1 MYDNEMIN
9 ERNKK
14 LADTVIANL
23 KKRNMTGYF
32 AKDSMEALDIAL
44 SIIPKGA
51 TVTQGGSVS
60 TQKIGL
66 KDALIYGDY
75 NFIDRDTYENKEE
88 AALKAYSADVYLGS
102 CNAISEDGVLVNIDG
117 NSNRV
122 SAYAYGPKMLVL
134 IVGMNKIAKDT
145 DAALKRARN
154 TAAPINAQR
163 FNLNTPCAK
172 TGSCMNC
179 MSPDTICCQ
188 FLITRFSRHKDRI
201 HVILVNEDLGY

>member
-1 MYDNEMIN
+1 MYENEMIN
-9 ERNKK
+9 LRNEKIAQK
-14 LADTVIANL
+14 VIENL
-23 KKRNMTGYF
+23 KKRNMTGYY
-32 AKDSMEALDIAL
+32 AKDKKEALDTAL

-60 TQKIGL
+60 TAEIGL
-66 KDALIYGDY
+66 KDALINGDY
-75 NFIDRDTYENKEE
+75 NFIDRDNYADKAE

-122 SAYAYGPKMLVL
+122 SAYAYGPKKLVL
-134 IVGMNKIAKDT
+134 VVGMNKLAKDT
-145 DAALKRARN
+145 DAALKRARG
-154 TAAPINAQR
+154 TVAPVNAQR

-172 TGSCMNC
+172 TGSCMDC

-201 HVILVNEDLGY
+201 HVILVDEDLGF

>member
-1 MYDNEMIN
+1 MYENNMIN

-14 LADTVIANL
+14 VAGGIIENL
-23 KKRNMTGYF
+23 KKRNMSGYY
-32 AKDSMEALDIAL
+32 ADNREEALKLAL
-44 SIIPKGA
+44 SLIPEGSV
-51 TVTQGGSVS
+51 VTQGGSVS
-60 TQKIGL
+60 TAEIGL
-66 KDALIYGDY
+66 KDALINGNYD
-75 NFIDRDTYENKEE
+75 FIDRDNYENKDE
-88 AALKAYSADVYLGS
+88 AARKAYTADVYLGS
-102 CNAISEDGVLVNIDG
+102 CNAVSEEGVLVNIDG
-117 NSNRV
+117 NSNRI
-122 SAYAYGPKMLVL
+122 SAYAYGPKKLVL
-134 IVGMNKIAKDT
+134 IVGMNKVAKDT

-154 TAAPINAQR
+154 TAAPVNAQR